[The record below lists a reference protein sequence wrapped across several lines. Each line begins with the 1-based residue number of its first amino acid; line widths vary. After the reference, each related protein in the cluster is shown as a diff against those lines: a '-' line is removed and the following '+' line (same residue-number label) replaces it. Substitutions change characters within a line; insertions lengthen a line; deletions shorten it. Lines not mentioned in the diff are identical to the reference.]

1 MASRTWLGS
10 SIESA
15 VMACKATTHMHVCRS
30 GLGRE
35 KPGIIEDVV
44 GLWSEARRVRGR
56 RFKFY
61 LRRDRQISAML
72 AIIARWMTCLSRCTN
87 SAFTVEYRRL
97 QSCTSETNLRGGL
110 ELYRVYTDVS
120 LDWPEST
127 L

>member
-61 LRRDRQISAML
+61 PRRDRQIS
-72 AIIARWMTCLSRCTN
+72 
-87 SAFTVEYRRL
+87 
-97 QSCTSETNLRGGL
+97 
-110 ELYRVYTDVS
+110 DVS
-120 LDWPEST
+120 HHRPVDDMFVAMHKFSFHSRVQTITKLHV
-127 L
+127 